1 MTDQTTTGRVTNVAI
16 IESQQMHPEARGEL
30 TGRVALVTGGTRGI
44 GAAISRSLAT
54 HGATVAAAY
63 GNNHGRAEQLQA
75 QLAASGTSI
84 SIHHGDIGSAEDCRR
99 MVQAVIDRHG
109 RLDILVNN
117 AGITADRTVFKM
129 GEDDWYNVLAVNL
142 SGAFFTAQAALA
154 HMVERG
160 SGRIVNIS
168 SIIGQTGNVGQ
179 SNYAA
184 SKSGLFGLTM
194 SLAKEAAFALKR
206 SGKLTPDGLN
216 ITVNAVAPGFI
227 ETEML
232 DSVPEKVLEGIRA
245 QVPLDR
251 LGRPDEVARVVRF
264 LAADESSY
272 ITGQAWA
279 VNGGMEM

>member
-1 MTDQTTTGRVTNVAI
+1 VTITQTEQI
-16 IESQQMHPEARGEL
+16 QQATSGGEL

-54 HGATVAAAY
+54 AGATVAASY
-63 GNNHGRAEQLQA
+63 GHNQDRAVQMQSE
-75 QLAASGTSI
+75 LARSGSRI
-84 SIHHGDIGSAEDCRR
+84 SIHRGDVSSAEDCRR
-99 MVQAVIDRHG
+99 TVREVIEAHG

-117 AGITADRTVFKM
+117 AGITVDRTVAKM
-129 GEDDWYNVLAVNL
+129 DDEDWHNVLAVNL
-142 SGAFFTAQAALA
+142 SGAFFMAQAALA
-154 HMVERG
+154 HMLERG

-184 SKSGLFGLTM
+184 SKSGMFGLTM
-194 SLAKEAAFALKR
+194 SLAKEAAFSLKR
-206 SGKLTPDGLN
+206 AGKLTPGGLN
-216 ITVNAVAPGFI
+216 ITVNAVAPGFV

-232 DSVPEKVLEGIRA
+232 DTVPEKVLDGIRA

-251 LGRPDEVARVVRF
+251 LGRPDDVARVVRF
-264 LAADESSY
+264 LSEDGSSY
-272 ITGQAWA
+272 ITGQVWA

>member
-1 MTDQTTTGRVTNVAI
+1 VAI
-16 IESQQMHPEARGEL
+16 TATEHLFQETGNEFE
-30 TGRVALVTGGTRGI
+30 GRVALVTGGTRGI
-44 GAAISRSLAT
+44 GAAISRRLAT
-54 HGATVAAAY
+54 HGATVAASY
-63 GNNHGRAEQLQA
+63 GANHDRAELLQME
-75 QLAASGTSI
+75 LAESGIPI
-84 SIHHGDIGSAEDCRR
+84 SIHAGDVSSAEHCRR
-99 MVQAVIDRHG
+99 TVQEVIDRHG

-117 AGITADRTVFKM
+117 AGITADRTVLKM
-129 GEDDWYNVLAVNL
+129 RDEDWHRVIAVNL

-184 SKSGLFGLTM
+184 SKSGLFGLSM
-194 SLAKEAAFALKR
+194 SLAREAAFALKR
-206 SGKLTPDGLN
+206 SGRLTPDGLN
-216 ITVNAVAPGFI
+216 ITVNAVAPGFV

-232 DSVPEKVLEGIRA
+232 DAVPEAALEHIRG

-251 LGRPDEVARVVRF
+251 LGRPDEVARVVEF
-264 LAADESSY
+264 LASDGSSY
-272 ITGQAWA
+272 ITGQVWA